1 MPSPSHKIHV
11 RFFAVLREQAG
22 CSSVDFESAA
32 SDAAGL
38 YAELQTRYPG
48 LVFPSPLLKVS
59 VNERYVAMNTPLQ
72 AGDRVVFIPPIAGG

>member
-1 MPSPSHKIHV
+1 MSSPSPKIHV

-32 SDAAGL
+32 PDAAGL
-38 YAELQTRYPG
+38 YAELQARYPG
-48 LVFPSPLLKVS
+48 LVFPSSLLKVS
-59 VNERYVAMNTPLQ
+59 VNERYTAMNATLQ